1 MINYRLQVSVKEHL
15 PWVEY
20 IVDFGWVSESGI
32 WCYVINRQQDRA
44 AIVYIPISS
53 FMPLDET
60 PMDSVIDLTGS
71 MQVLHQWDSPYW
83 IPVTHSIHF
92 LEAESAKHVEF
103 IMTMTAPNHHEH
115 LFHIN
120 AQLDGET
127 LVTQLTSGDWN
138 VSTSG
143 IDVDV
148 KNKLIYFQGMFSLM
162 NSCIFL

>member
-1 MINYRLQVSVKEHL
+1 MINYRLQVSVKEHV

-20 IVDFGWVSESGI
+20 IVDFGWVSEAGI

-44 AIVYIPISS
+44 AIVYIPLSS

-71 MQVLHQWDSPYW
+71 MQVLHQWDSRYW
-83 IPVTHSIHF
+83 IPVTHSVHF
-92 LEAESAKHVEF
+92 LEQETPKQIDF

-127 LVTQLTSGDWN
+127 LVTQLTSGEWN

-148 KNKLIYFQGMFSLM
+148 KNKLIYFQGTCFTLKST
-162 NSCIFL
+162 